1 MSREHLK
8 EKALHAL
15 FSLRRHLNLR
25 KLKISLACK
34 TFDTMMSPILTHNS
48 EIWGVYAKPDT
59 KTSEASQIGKT
70 HLQFCKRYS
79 AVNNKASNI
88 TCSAEIGHFPLN
100 VTINQKILNYM
111 LYIHSKDEES
121 FVKQSFLMS
130 FDLYCSSG
138 SSFHSHNR
146 VFQKFVPIVNC
157 ILQKAFHASLSKC
170 KLIQVRNL
178 SK

>member
-1 MSREHLK
+1 
-8 EKALHAL
+8 
-15 FSLRRHLNLR
+15 
-25 KLKISLACK
+25 
-34 TFDTMMSPILTHNS
+34 MMSPILTHNS
-48 EIWGVYAKPDT
+48 EIWGVYAKPDS
-59 KTSEASQIGKT
+59 KTWEASQIEKT
-70 HLQFCKRYS
+70 HLQFCKRHS

-88 TCSAEIGHFPLN
+88 TCRAELGHFPLN

-130 FDLYCSSG
+130 FDLYCNG
-138 SSFHSHNR
+138 RSSFHSHYR